1 VPNSGS
7 SFASWSACDTVSG
20 PVGQVC
26 TVSNLSSNR
35 TVTVTFN

>member
-7 SFASWSACDTVSG
+7 SFTSWVGCDAVS
-20 PVGQVC
+20 GQVC

-35 TVTVTFN
+35 SVTVTF